1 MKKIIASLF
10 ALLLPLSTWAG
21 SSVQANSSSAA
32 KQEAVRVYRESIIAR
47 SRHAAPLP
55 HDRAADLVDNFKFQN
70 LRAMEENQL
79 TSSQVPIAPWSDF
92 YWPIYGG
99 GLAIRFADSNFTFAT
114 SWDENS
120 NYLLTN
126 LGLGGDEVLSPA
138 EKYDLLVGDKNF
150 TLSKTMIQE
159 GKLHKN
165 DKGIVETWFGICHG
179 WAAAAIQL
187 PRPSKAVTV
196 VGSSGKKIQFN
207 PSEIKAL
214 ASLLYANA
222 PFEAKFVGGR
232 CEESNGAI
240 DENGRETNTDCL
252 DNNPSTWHMAVVNQI
267 GVAKRSFVVDVAKN
281 NEVWNHPAHSYSY
294 KLFHPKTKTAAAS
307 LSEGKIALSDFP
319 EDKFKR
325 SRAPAAKYL
334 VEVEMLF
341 EYVTES
347 YPSTALEDSPEND
360 VRDTVTYR
368 YDLELD
374 ENDTIVGGEW
384 HSFRHPDFLWVPVK
398 DAVAIADGDRALD
411 WRGDTNV
418 WTGRESLPA
427 IWKEAAAYSS
437 RNKQPLARI
446 VNRLMQMSQ

>member
-1 MKKIIASLF
+1 MNKLSIYFL
-10 ALLLPLSTWAG
+10 ALLLPLQTWSTEVTQMKPQSAG
-21 SSVQANSSSAA
+21 Q
-32 KQEAVRVYRESIIAR
+32 QDAVRAYRESVIAR
-47 SRHAAPLP
+47 SRHSAPLP
-55 HDRAADLVDNFKFQN
+55 HDRASDLVDNFKLQN
-70 LRAMEENQL
+70 LRAMEENHL
-79 TSSQVPIAPWSDF
+79 TSSQVPISPWSDF

-99 GLAIRFADSNFTFAT
+99 GLAIRFNDSNFSFVT
-114 SWDENS
+114 SWDDNS
-120 NYLLTN
+120 HYLLTN

-138 EKYDLLVGDKNF
+138 EKYDILVGDKNF
-150 TLSKTMIQE
+150 TLSKMMILE
-159 GKLHKN
+159 GKVHKN
-165 DKGIVETWFGICHG
+165 EKGVVETWFGICHG

-196 VGSSGKKIQFN
+196 MAANGKRIQFY

-222 PFEAKFVGGR
+222 PFETKFVGGR
-232 CEESNGAI
+232 CEESNSDT
-240 DENGRETNTDCL
+240 DENGRELNKDCL
-252 DNNPSTWHMAVVNQI
+252 DNNPATWHLAVVNQI
-267 GVAKRSFVVDVAKN
+267 GIAKRSFVVDVAKN

-294 KLFHPKTKTAAAS
+294 KLFHPKTKAEGAT
-307 LSEGKIALSDFP
+307 LSQAKIALNDFP

-325 SRAPAAKYL
+325 SRAPAAKYI
-334 VEVEMLF
+334 VEVEMEF

-347 YPSTALEDSPEND
+347 YPSTSLVDSPEND
-360 VRDTVTYR
+360 VHDRVTYR

-374 ENDTIVGGEW
+374 ENDNIVGGEW
-384 HSFRHPDFLWVPVK
+384 HSYRHPDFLWVPAK

-418 WTGRESLPA
+418 WTGREALPA

-446 VNRLMQMSQ
+446 VNRLMQMSK